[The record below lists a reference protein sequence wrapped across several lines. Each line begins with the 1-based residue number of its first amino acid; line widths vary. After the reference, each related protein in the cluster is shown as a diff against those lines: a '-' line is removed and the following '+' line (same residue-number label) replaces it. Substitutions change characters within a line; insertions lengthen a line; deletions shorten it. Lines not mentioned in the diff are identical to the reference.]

1 MSKRIQR
8 IFTMLLVVSL
18 CAPAVLGELRAHY
31 TFDDGTANDSSGHE
45 AHAQLQGNAK
55 VVEDTELVPGEVFKV
70 AEFNGGDDVLVT
82 PGLTGQERVPTLTF
96 ATWIKPGV
104 ENFDSGLR
112 SLISHKVVPWVDGTI
127 HFMMRDRSLVFSVKN
142 DSGLTGTVEFEP
154 DRWYHVAVV
163 RDANDM
169 IAYVNGQEDTR
180 VTGTNTIFFKDG
192 FNIGAHANASRQ
204 FYGRM
209 DDIRIY
215 DHPLTAEE
223 LLAVSLAPFP
233 SLELAAGPNPVNGQT
248 NVARD
253 AQLSWTPGEGAD
265 QHDVYFG
272 TNFDDVNNATTTVD
286 PAAVYTGRQEA
297 AAYTPGLLE
306 FGQTYY
312 WRVDEVKTVD
322 GTIYKGPVWGFTVEP
337 VGHALP
343 GELITATA
351 SSSADP
357 NAGPENTING
367 SGLDENDLHSI
378 EQPDMWL
385 SSTTGPQPTWIQYE
399 FDRGY
404 KLHEM
409 LVWNHNSFLERIVG
423 FGIKDAVVEYSVD
436 GAAWTT
442 VGTTHEFARADS
454 APGYAANTIVDL
466 SGVVAKYVK
475 ITANSNW
482 GSLPQ
487 YGLSEVRFLY
497 IPVLAT
503 ELDPASGATDI
514 DVDSVTLR
522 WRAGREAAS
531 HDVYLSADEQAVIDE
546 TISPVS
552 VPADSS
558 YASYDTGTLDLAQ
571 TYYWKIN
578 EVNEAET
585 PTMWQ
590 GSVSNFSTREYQV
603 VDDFEAYNDLDPADP
618 EINRIYDTWWDG
630 WKNPANGSQVG
641 YSDPPFCEQTIV
653 HDGKQSMP
661 FSYDNST
668 AGYSEA
674 TVNIANLPVGPDWA
688 RSGIKTLSL
697 WFYGAADN
705 AAEQMYV
712 KLNGSKVAYDGDA
725 DNLTRLGW
733 QVWNIDLT
741 AFGTNLGNVTE
752 LIIGFEPSGAVGG
765 TGVVLFDDIRL
776 YPYDR
781 QLLTP
786 VDPGTTG
793 LEAHYEFEGTTN
805 DSSVNARHGTA
816 MGSPAFVAGKVG
828 QALSFDGADDY
839 VEITGYKGIL
849 GPNPFS
855 ISAWINTSGNGTI
868 MGWGSTAG
876 GTTRVEFRIND
887 DRLRCESSGN
897 VQGDTT
903 LPNNK
908 WIHVAVTVKAGAV
921 IDDPDV
927 TLYLDGQDDTRTSTG
942 SANPLEMAA
951 GYDVTIA
958 RRHTSGRW
966 LAALIDDVR
975 LYDRVLTPEEI
986 ASLAG
991 KTKPFDKPF

>member
-1 MSKRIQR
+1 
-8 IFTMLLVVSL
+8 MLLVVSL

-45 AHAQLQGNAK
+45 SHAQLQGNAK

-82 PGLTGQERVPTLTF
+82 PGLTGQERVPAMTF

-127 HFMMRDRSLVFSVKN
+127 HFMMRDRALVFSVKN

-154 DRWYHVAVV
+154 DNWYHVAVV
-163 RDANDM
+163 RDANNM

-215 DHPLTAEE
+215 DHPLIADE

-233 SLELAAGPNPVNGQT
+233 RVELAAGPNPVNGQT
-248 NVARD
+248 NTVRD
-253 AQLSWTPGEGAD
+253 VQLTWTPGEGAD

-272 TNFDDVNNATTTVD
+272 ANFDDVNNATATVD
-286 PAAVYTGRQEA
+286 PASVYMGRHPTA
-297 AAYTPGLLE
+297 TFSPGLLE

-322 GTIYKGPVWGFTVEP
+322 GTVSKGTVWAFTTEP
-337 VGHALP
+337 VGYALP

-357 NAGPENTING
+357 NGGAVNTING
-367 SGLDENDLHSI
+367 SGLDDNDLHSVD
-378 EQPDMWL
+378 QPDMWL
-385 SSTTGPQPTWIQYE
+385 SSGAGPQPTWVQYE
-399 FDRGY
+399 FDKVY

-409 LVWNHNSFLERIVG
+409 LVWNHNSFLERVVG
-423 FGIKDAVVEYSVD
+423 FGIKEAVVEYSVD
-436 GAAWTT
+436 GTSWTA

-454 APGYAANTIVDL
+454 APGYAANTIIDL
-466 SGVVAKYVK
+466 SGVVAKYIK

-482 GSLPQ
+482 GALPQ

-497 IPVLAT
+497 IPVSAR
-503 ELDPASGATDI
+503 EYDPASGATDM
-514 DVDSVTLR
+514 DVDNVTLR
-522 WRAGREAAS
+522 WRAGREAAL
-531 HDVYLSADEQAVIDE
+531 HDVYFGTDEQTVIDE
-546 TISPVS
+546 TVSPVS
-552 VPADSS
+552 VPAGSG

-571 TYYWKIN
+571 TYYWKVN
-578 EVNEAET
+578 EVNEAQT
-585 PTMWQ
+585 PATWQ
-590 GSVSNFSTREYQV
+590 GDVSNFSTREYIV
-603 VDDFEAYNDLDPADP
+603 VDDFEAYNDLDTTDP
-618 EINRIYDTWWDG
+618 ESNRVFNTWIDG
-630 WKNPANGSQVG
+630 YEVPTNGSLVG
-641 YSDPPFCEQTIV
+641 YADPPFTEQTIV
-653 HDGKQSMP
+653 HDGKQSVP
-661 FSYDNST
+661 IFYDNTT
-668 AGYSEA
+668 AASSEA
-674 TVNIANLPVGPDWA
+674 TVSIANLPIGSDWA
-688 RSGIKTLSL
+688 QSGIKTLSL
-697 WFYGAADN
+697 WFHGDPN
-705 AAEQMYV
+705 NTAEQMYV
-712 KLNGSKVAYDGDA
+712 KVNGSKVVYDADA
-725 DNLTRLGW
+725 DNLTRAGW
-733 QVWNIDLT
+733 QPWNIDLA

-752 LIIGFEPSGAVGG
+752 LSIGFEPSGAIGG
-765 TGVVLFDDIRL
+765 AGMVLFDDVRL

-786 VDPGTTG
+786 VDPGATG
-793 LEAHYEFEGTTN
+793 LEAHYEFEGNTN

-816 MGSPAFVAGKVG
+816 MGGPVFVAGKVG

-876 GTTRVEFRIND
+876 GATRVEFRINA
-887 DRLRCESSGN
+887 DRLRCESQGN

-903 LPNNK
+903 LPDNK

-927 TLYLDGQDDTRTSTG
+927 TLYIDGQDDTRTSTG
-942 SANPLEMAA
+942 STNPLDMAA

-958 RRHTSGRW
+958 RRHSGGSRW

-975 LYDRVLTPEEI
+975 LYDRVLTEEEI

-991 KTKPFDKPF
+991 KTKPYDKPF